1 MKKLG
6 KLNINVE
13 KLIKNEDLQKLRGGQ
28 QVDCAVYYEGDYQ
41 FVRQFLCYSS
51 QEQCD
56 QLCASAYNNHEG
68 AWCFCNI
75 GY

>member
-13 KLIKNEDLQKLRGGQ
+13 KLIKSEDLQKLRGGQ
-28 QVDCAVYYEGDYQ
+28 QVDCAIYYDGHYQ
-41 FVRQFLCYSS
+41 GVRQFLCYDS

-56 QLCASAYNNHEG
+56 QLCASAYSNHQNP
-68 AWCFCNI
+68 WCFCNI